1 MMEGICLVFA
11 FFMATLCYSQPQ
23 RNASFVLTFQGNKT
37 TNDRTLS
44 NNSAGIGF
52 GLQAF
57 LNTKTVF
64 RPTLEI
70 NGDLFAG
77 TKELRMT
84 TDGRIIEGK
93 SEVVSLYAG
102 PSFNLAER
110 LLISAT
116 AGTSFYNKKTHF
128 GIRPSVG
135 LFLSKNRKWMAK
147 AAYTAIFQRDDVSN
161 ERFAYA
167 SFGIAGKLF

>member
-1 MMEGICLVFA
+1 MVKGICLVFS
-11 FFMATLCYSQPQ
+11 FFIITHGYSQAQ
-23 RNASFVLTFQGNKT
+23 RHASFFLSFQGNKT

-44 NNSAGIGF
+44 NNSGGIGF
-52 GLQAF
+52 GLQGF

-64 RPTLEI
+64 RPTIEI

-77 TKELRMT
+77 TKELHMT

-102 PSFNLAER
+102 PSFHLAER

-116 AGTSFYNKKTHF
+116 AGTSFYNKKTHL
-128 GIRPSVG
+128 GVRPSVG
-135 LFLSKNRKWMAK
+135 LLLSKNKKWMAK
-147 AAYTAIFQRDDVSN
+147 AAYTAIFQRDAISN